1 MKNKGR
7 IFALDKYEER
17 LTNAKSR
24 FRKANVN
31 NVFCQ
36 SISGKWIK
44 RHRESADIVLV
55 DAPCSGVG
63 TWRRNP
69 DMRAKFTISDLEE
82 LLNVQ
87 AEILESAFQLVK
99 KSGKLVYATC
109 SVLMEENED
118 QIAKFLAN
126 HPEFIHQRVNLS
138 NYSGNYLKLTP
149 LQHKT
154 DGFFAAVLRKNKN
167 VADA

>member
-1 MKNKGR
+1 
-7 IFALDKYEER
+7 LV
-17 LTNAKSR
+17 NAKIR

-36 SISGKWIK
+36 QISRKWIK
-44 RHRESADIVLV
+44 RRRESANVVLA

-69 DMRAKFTISDLEE
+69 DMRAKYALSDLEE
-82 LLNVQ
+82 LLNIQ

-99 KSGKLVYATC
+99 KGGKLIYATC

-118 QIAKFLAN
+118 QIVKFLEN
-126 HPEFIHQRVNLS
+126 HPEFVHQKVNLS
-138 NYSGNYLKLTP
+138 NYSGDYLKLTP
-149 LQHKT
+149 FQHKT
-154 DGFFAAVLRKNKN
+154 DGFFAAVLRKN
-167 VADA
+167 